1 MEFRVKDLM
10 KRMLEI
16 AMRVTGKYLISF
28 KINTTKYLKVEIQL
42 ILFIISY
49 ALINLFKIL
58 V

>member
-10 KRMLEI
+10 KRMPEI
-16 AMRVTGKYLISF
+16 AMRVTGKYQISF

-42 ILFIISY
+42 TLFIISY

>member
-1 MEFRVKDLM
+1 
-10 KRMLEI
+10 
-16 AMRVTGKYLISF
+16 VTGKYQISF

-42 ILFIISY
+42 TLFIISY